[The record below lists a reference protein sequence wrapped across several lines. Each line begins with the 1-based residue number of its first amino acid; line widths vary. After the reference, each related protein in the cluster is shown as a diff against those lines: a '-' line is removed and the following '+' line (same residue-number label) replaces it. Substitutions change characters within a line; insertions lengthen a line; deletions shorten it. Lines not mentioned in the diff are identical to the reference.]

1 MSNTFFDRYE
11 YKFLIDRNTYLKLT
25 SSLDE
30 YMVMDDYGGKLGQ
43 YSICNIYYDTD
54 NDYYIRKSI
63 DKPIYKEKLRLR
75 SYGRTD
81 GNSEVFIELKKK
93 YKGKVNKR
101 RITMTLSAAMEYL
114 NNGIVPVTY
123 NGSRHVFRE
132 IEYMRN
138 RYALVPKVYLSYDRI
153 AYYGKDN
160 RDFRI
165 TFDSN
170 LTARREELRLDL
182 GSYGDKLLPEE
193 NMIMEVKIMDA
204 VPLWLAHL
212 LSEHRIYKTSF
223 SKYGTEYKNFLQ
235 QVISEGDK
243 AYVWINY

>member
-114 NNGIVPVTY
+114 NNGIAPMTY
-123 NGSRHVFRE
+123 NGSRQVFRE

-138 RYALVPKVYLSYDRI
+138 RYALMPKVYLSYDRI

-170 LTARREELRLDL
+170 LIARREDLRLDL
-182 GSYGDKLLPEE
+182 GSYGDKLIPEE

-243 AYVWINY
+243 AYV